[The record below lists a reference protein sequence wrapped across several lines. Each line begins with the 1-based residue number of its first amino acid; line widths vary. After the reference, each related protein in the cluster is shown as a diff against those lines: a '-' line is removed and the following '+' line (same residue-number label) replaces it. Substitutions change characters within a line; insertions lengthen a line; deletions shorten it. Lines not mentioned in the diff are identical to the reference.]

1 MDTLRGYNGFHKTYQ
16 TTISILRSHG
26 YLSVAFVDDS
36 CLQIRTFSRCE
47 ENVNAAVYLF
57 QSLGFTIH
65 PAKSTLVPTQEIE
78 LLGFALDS
86 VKMKIKVTDY

>member
-1 MDTLRGYNGFHKTYQ
+1 M
-16 TTISILRSHG
+16 
-26 YLSVAFVDDS
+26 DDS

-65 PAKSTLVPTQEIE
+65 PAKSTLVPAQEIE
-78 LLGFALDS
+78 LLYFALDF